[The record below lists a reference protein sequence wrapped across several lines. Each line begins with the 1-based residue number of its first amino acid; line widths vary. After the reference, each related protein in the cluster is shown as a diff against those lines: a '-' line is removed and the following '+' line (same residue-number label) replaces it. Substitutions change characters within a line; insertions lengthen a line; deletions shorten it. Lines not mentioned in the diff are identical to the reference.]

1 MQAGQADNRNGAMKL
16 SKGYYHLAG
25 IIVVAVWGTTFIST
39 KVLIGN
45 GLAPQEIFFYRFL
58 IAYAGIWF
66 VSRGK
71 LFAENVKDEVM
82 LALAGL
88 FGGSL
93 YFFTENTA
101 LGITQASNVSFLLCG
116 TPLITTLLSKIFYR
130 DVRISWKFVAGSLAA
145 LAGVGMVVFEGA
157 SVLKISPAGDLL
169 TLAAS
174 FSWGFYSIVI
184 RRLENRYSTAF
195 ITRKVFFYGLATIC
209 PVFIFEPMDIGAL
222 FSSGLSVWLN
232 LIFLAVIASLV
243 CFVVWNS
250 VIKEIGIVKA
260 TNYVYL
266 SPVVTLAVSAAVL
279 GERMG
284 PVALAGAACI
294 MGGVYWAG
302 RN

>member
-1 MQAGQADNRNGAMKL
+1 MKL
-16 SKGYYHLAG
+16 AKGYYHLAG
-25 IIVVAVWGTTFIST
+25 ILVVAIWGTTFIST

-58 IAYAGIWF
+58 IAYVGIWF
-66 VSRGK
+66 VSRGR
-71 LFAENVKDEVM
+71 LFADSFKDEAM

-116 TPLITTLLSKIFYR
+116 TPVITTLLSKMFYR
-130 DVRISWKFVAGSLAA
+130 DEKISGRFAAGSLLA
-145 LAGVGMVVFEGA
+145 LAGVAMVVFDGVT
-157 SVLKISPAGDLL
+157 VLKVSPAGDLL

-184 RRLENRYSTAF
+184 RKLENRYSTAF
-195 ITRKVFFYGLATIC
+195 ITRKVFFYGLVTIC
-209 PVFIFEPMDIGAL
+209 PVFLFEPLDTGAL

-232 LIFLAVIASLV
+232 LVFLAVIASLV
-243 CFVVWNS
+243 CFVVWNA

-266 SPVVTLAVSAAVL
+266 SPLVTLVVSAAVL
-279 GERMG
+279 WERMG

-294 MGGVYWAG
+294 MAGVYWAG

>member
-1 MQAGQADNRNGAMKL
+1 MKL
-16 SKGYYHLAG
+16 AKGYYHLAG
-25 IIVVAVWGTTFIST
+25 ILVVAIWGTTFIST

-58 IAYAGIWF
+58 IAYVGIWS
-66 VSRGK
+66 VSRGR
-71 LFAENVKDEVM
+71 LFADSFKDEAM

-116 TPLITTLLSKIFYR
+116 TPVITTLLSKIFYR
-130 DVRISWKFVAGSLAA
+130 DEKISGRFAAGSLLA
-145 LAGVGMVVFEGA
+145 LAGVAMVVFDGVT
-157 SVLKISPAGDLL
+157 VLKVSPAGDLL

-184 RRLENRYSTAF
+184 RKLENRYSTAF
-195 ITRKVFFYGLATIC
+195 ITRKVFFYGLVTIC
-209 PVFIFEPMDIGAL
+209 PVFLFEPLDTGAL

-232 LIFLAVIASLV
+232 LVFLAVIASLE
-243 CFVVWNS
+243 CFVVWNA

-266 SPVVTLAVSAAVL
+266 SPLVTLVVSAAVL

-294 MGGVYWAG
+294 MAGVYWAG

>member
-1 MQAGQADNRNGAMKL
+1 MKL
-16 SKGYYHLAG
+16 AKGYYHLAG
-25 IIVVAVWGTTFIST
+25 ILVVAIWGTTFIST

-58 IAYAGIWF
+58 IAYVGIWF
-66 VSRGK
+66 VSRGR
-71 LFAENVKDEVM
+71 LFADSFKDEAM

-116 TPLITTLLSKIFYR
+116 TPVITTLLSKMFFR
-130 DVRISWKFVAGSLAA
+130 DEKISGRFAAGSLLA
-145 LAGVGMVVFEGA
+145 LAGVAMVVFDGVT
-157 SVLKISPAGDLL
+157 VLKVSPAGDLL

-184 RRLENRYSTAF
+184 RKLENRYSTAF
-195 ITRKVFFYGLATIC
+195 ITRKVFFYGLVTIC
-209 PVFIFEPMDIGAL
+209 PVFLFEPLDTGAL

-232 LIFLAVIASLV
+232 LVFLAVIASLV
-243 CFVVWNS
+243 CFVVWNA

-266 SPVVTLAVSAAVL
+266 SPLVTLVVSAAVL

-294 MGGVYWAG
+294 MAGVYWAG

>member
-1 MQAGQADNRNGAMKL
+1 MKL
-16 SKGYYHLAG
+16 AKGYYHLAG
-25 IIVVAVWGTTFIST
+25 ILVVAIWGTTFIST

-58 IAYAGIWF
+58 IAYVGIWF
-66 VSRGK
+66 VSRGR
-71 LFAENVKDEVM
+71 LFADSFKDEAM

-116 TPLITTLLSKIFYR
+116 TPVITTLLSKMFYR
-130 DVRISWKFVAGSLAA
+130 DEKISGRFAAGSLLA
-145 LAGVGMVVFEGA
+145 LAGVAMVVFDGVT
-157 SVLKISPAGDLL
+157 VLKVSPAGDLL

-184 RRLENRYSTAF
+184 RKLENRYSTAF
-195 ITRKVFFYGLATIC
+195 ITRKVFFYGLVTIC
-209 PVFIFEPMDIGAL
+209 PVFLFEPLDTGAL
-222 FSSGLSVWLN
+222 FSFGLSVWLN
-232 LIFLAVIASLV
+232 LVFLAVIASLV
-243 CFVVWNS
+243 CFVVWNA
-250 VIKEIGIVKA
+250 VIKEIGIVQA

-266 SPVVTLAVSAAVL
+266 SPLVTLVVSAAVL

-294 MGGVYWAG
+294 MAGVYWAG

>member
-1 MQAGQADNRNGAMKL
+1 MKL
-16 SKGYYHLAG
+16 AKGYYHLAG
-25 IIVVAVWGTTFIST
+25 ILVVAIWGTTFIST

-58 IAYAGIWF
+58 IAYVGIWF
-66 VSRGK
+66 VSRGR
-71 LFAENVKDEVM
+71 LFADSFKDEAM

-116 TPLITTLLSKIFYR
+116 TPVITTLLSKMFYR
-130 DVRISWKFVAGSLAA
+130 DEKISGRFAAGSLLA
-145 LAGVGMVVFEGA
+145 LAGVAMVVFDGVT
-157 SVLKISPAGDLL
+157 VLKVSPAGDLL

-184 RRLENRYSTAF
+184 RKLENRYSTAF
-195 ITRKVFFYGLATIC
+195 ITRKVFFYGLVTIC
-209 PVFIFEPMDIGAL
+209 PVFLFEPLDTGAL

-232 LIFLAVIASLV
+232 LVFLAVIASLV
-243 CFVVWNS
+243 CFVVWNA
-250 VIKEIGIVKA
+250 VIKEIGIVQA

-266 SPVVTLAVSAAVL
+266 SPLVTLVVSAAVL

-294 MGGVYWAG
+294 MAGVYWAG

>member
-1 MQAGQADNRNGAMKL
+1 MGHYFHIYESA
-16 SKGYYHLAG
+16 
-25 IIVVAVWGTTFIST
+25 
-39 KVLIGN
+39 IGN

-58 IAYAGIWF
+58 IAYVGIWF
-66 VSRGK
+66 VSRGR
-71 LFAENVKDEVM
+71 LFADSFKDEAM

-116 TPLITTLLSKIFYR
+116 TPVITTLLSKMFYR
-130 DVRISWKFVAGSLAA
+130 DEKISGRFAAGSLLA
-145 LAGVGMVVFEGA
+145 LAGVAMVVFDGVT
-157 SVLKISPAGDLL
+157 VLKVSPAGDLL

-184 RRLENRYSTAF
+184 RKLENRYSTAF
-195 ITRKVFFYGLATIC
+195 ITRKVFFYGLVTIC
-209 PVFIFEPMDIGAL
+209 PVFLFEPLDTGAL

-232 LIFLAVIASLV
+232 LVFLAVIASLV
-243 CFVVWNS
+243 CFVVWNV

-266 SPVVTLAVSAAVL
+266 SPLVTLVVSAAVL

-294 MGGVYWAG
+294 MAGVYWAG